1 MTTKK
6 KTAYY
11 TIDRIKKENADYNI
25 IIGERGNGKTYS
37 VQKEMIERFLKGGEQ
52 CFILRRW
59 MEDVK
64 PSNAQNFWDGKLTAK
79 LHEMSGGRFRNIILK
94 SNRYIAVDYDD
105 KDRPI
110 VNEENTVG
118 YVWDLN
124 EAERLKG
131 QSFPFVTNIVFEEF
145 ISLSQM
151 GYLPDEVTYF
161 LNVLSTIIRDRTNV
175 KIWMLGNT
183 VNPYNPYFK
192 HFGIKGLELQQG
204 TIWTKYDSVTGCK
217 LAVEFC
223 EQRRKGS
230 LKGTSAKYFAFGTA
244 DGSTDMI
251 ITGQWQLPDYPL
263 KKFRPAFSRKRMM
276 IRFDDHLMS
285 FHLMTD
291 DRARSYLYVRDED
304 PKTHID
310 ESTIVLDLQPSL
322 KRNHFTAFQ
331 NLPSSEENRMIAALL
346 SNRKVYFD
354 DRMTGAYFFN
364 FLAQSQIELNR
375 V

>member
-1 MTTKK
+1 MTKTK
-6 KTAYY
+6 YY
-11 TIDRIKKENADYNI
+11 TLDRIRKENADYNI
-25 IIGERGNGKTYS
+25 IVGERGNGKTYS
-37 VQKEMIERFLKGGEQ
+37 VQKMLIEKFLKTGEQ

-64 PSNAQNFWDGKLTAK
+64 PSNAQNFWDGNLTAK
-79 LHEMSGGRFRNIILK
+79 LPDMSGGRFRNIILK

-105 KDRPI
+105 KDKPI
-110 VNEENTVG
+110 INEANTIG

-145 ISLSQM
+145 ISLSQL

-161 LNVLSTIIRDRTNV
+161 LNTLSTIIRDRTNV

-192 HFGIKGLELQQG
+192 HFGIKGLELEQG
-204 TIWTKYDSVTGCK
+204 TIWTKYDAETGCK

-223 EQRRKGS
+223 EMRRKGS
-230 LKGTSAKYFAFGTA
+230 LKGTSAKYFAFGTS

-251 ITGQWQLPDYPL
+251 LTGQWQLPDYPL
-263 KKFRPAFSRKRMM
+263 KKYRPTFSRITMM
-276 IRFDDHLMS
+276 IRFDDKLMS

-291 DRARSYLYVRDED
+291 DKGRSYIYVKEESPR
-304 PKTHID
+304 THIP
-310 ESTIVLDLQPSL
+310 EETIVLDLAPSM
-322 KRNHFTAFQ
+322 KRNHYTAFQ
-331 NLPSSEENRMIAALL
+331 NLPNNDENKLIASLIA
-346 SNRKVYFD
+346 NKKVYFD
-354 DRMTGAYFFN
+354 NRMTGAYFSN
-364 FLAQSQIELNR
+364 FLAQSQLSLNR
-375 V
+375 FK

>member
-1 MTTKK
+1 MAAK
-6 KTAYY
+6 KTQYY
-11 TIDRIKKENADYNI
+11 TIDRIKKEKADYNI

-37 VQKEMIERFLKGGEQ
+37 VQKEMIERFLEDGEQ

-175 KIWMLGNT
+175 RIWMLGNT

-223 EQRRKGS
+223 EQRRNGS
-230 LKGTSAKYFAFGTA
+230 LKGTSAKYFAF
-244 DGSTDMI
+244 
-251 ITGQWQLPDYPL
+251 
-263 KKFRPAFSRKRMM
+263 
-276 IRFDDHLMS
+276 
-285 FHLMTD
+285 
-291 DRARSYLYVRDED
+291 V
-304 PKTHID
+304 
-310 ESTIVLDLQPSL
+310 
-322 KRNHFTAFQ
+322 
-331 NLPSSEENRMIAALL
+331 
-346 SNRKVYFD
+346 
-354 DRMTGAYFFN
+354 
-364 FLAQSQIELNR
+364 
-375 V
+375 

>member
-1 MTTKK
+1 MTAKK
-6 KTAYY
+6 RTAYY

-25 IIGERGNGKTYS
+25 IVGERGNGKTYS
-37 VQKEMIERFLKGGEQ
+37 VQKEMIERFLEDGEQ

-105 KDRPI
+105 NDRPI
-110 VNEENTVG
+110 VNEENTIG

-251 ITGQWQLPDYPL
+251 LTGQWQLPDYPL
-263 KKFRPAFSRKRMM
+263 KKYRPAFSRKRMI
-276 IRFDDHLMS
+276 IRFDERLMS
-285 FHLMTD
+285 LHLMTD
-291 DRARSYLYVRDED
+291 DRARSYLYVRTED
-304 PKTHID
+304 PKMHID
-310 ESTIVLDLQPSL
+310 ESTIVLDLQPSV
-322 KRNHFTAFQ
+322 KRNHYTALQ
-331 NLPSSEENRMIAALL
+331 NLPASDENRTISALL
-346 SNRKVYFD
+346 SNRKIYFD
-354 DRMTGAYFFN
+354 ERMTGAYFYN
-364 FLAQSQIELNR
+364 FLSQSQLQLNR
-375 V
+375 I

>member
-1 MTTKK
+1 MKK
-6 KTAYY
+6 DYY
-11 TIDRIKKENADYNI
+11 SLKRIQKENADYNI
-25 IIGERGNGKTYS
+25 IVGERGNGKTYS
-37 VQKEMIERFLKGGEQ
+37 VQDMLIDKFLKKGEQ

-64 PSNAQNFWDGKLTAK
+64 PSNAQNFWDGKLLSK
-79 LHEMSGGRFRNIILK
+79 LHERSGGRFRNIILK

-105 KDRPI
+105 KDKPI
-110 VNEENTVG
+110 INEANTVG
-118 YVWDLN
+118 FVWDLN

-151 GYLPDEVTYF
+151 GYLPDEVTFF
-161 LNVLSTIIRDRTNV
+161 LNVLSTIIRDRTDV

-192 HFGIKGLELQQG
+192 HFGIKGLELKQG
-204 TIWTKYDSVTGCK
+204 EIWTKYDSDTGCK

-223 EQRRKGS
+223 EMRRKGS
-230 LKGTSAKYFAFGTA
+230 LKDTSAKYFAFGSA

-251 ITGQWQLPDYPL
+251 LTGQWQLPDYPI
-263 KKFRPAFSRKRMM
+263 KKYRPAFSVKKMM
-276 IRFDDHLMS
+276 IVFDDHLLS

-291 DRARSYLYVRDED
+291 DKGRSYLFVKEED
-304 PKTHID
+304 PKMHIP
-310 ESTIVLDLQPSL
+310 EETIVLDLHPSM

-331 NLPSSEENRMIAALL
+331 NLPSNDENKLISSLI
-346 SNRKVYFD
+346 SNKKIWYD
-354 DRMTGAYFFN
+354 NRMTGAFFNN
-364 FLAQSQIELNR
+364 FLAQSVMELNR
-375 V
+375 IK

>member
-1 MTTKK
+1 MKK
-6 KTAYY
+6 DDHY
-11 TIDRIKKENADYNI
+11 TIKRIQKENADYNI
-25 IIGERGNGKTYS
+25 IVGERGNGKTYS
-37 VQKEMIERFLKGGEQ
+37 VQDMLIDKFLKNGEQ

-64 PSNAQNFWDGKLTAK
+64 PSNAQNFWDGKHLAK
-79 LHEMSGGRFRNIILK
+79 LRDRSGGRFRNIILK

-105 KDRPI
+105 KDKPI
-110 VNEENTVG
+110 VNEANTVG
-118 YVWDLN
+118 FVWDLN

-161 LNVLSTIIRDRTNV
+161 LNTLSTIIRDRTDV

-204 TIWTKYDSVTGCK
+204 EIWTKTDTITGCK

-223 EQRRKGS
+223 AQRRKGS
-230 LKGTSAKYFAFGTA
+230 LKDTSAKYFAFGTN

-251 ITGQWQLPDYPL
+251 ITGQWQLPDYPI
-263 KKFRPAFSRKRMM
+263 KKYRPTFSVKKMM
-276 IRFDDHLMS
+276 IVFDDHLLS

-291 DRARSYLYVRDED
+291 DRGRSYLYVKEENNKMHVPED
-304 PKTHID
+304 M
-310 ESTIVLDLQPSL
+310 IVLDLQPSM
-322 KRNHFTAFQ
+322 KRNHYTAFQ
-331 NLPSSEENRMIAALL
+331 NLPATDENRLIASLL
-346 SNRKVYFD
+346 SNKKIWYD
-354 DRMTGAYFFN
+354 NRMTGAFFNN
-364 FLAQSQIELNR
+364 FLAQSQLSLNR
-375 V
+375 IK

>member
-1 MTTKK
+1 MKK
-6 KTAYY
+6 DDHY
-11 TIDRIKKENADYNI
+11 TIKRILKENADYNI
-25 IIGERGNGKTYS
+25 IVGERGNGKTYS
-37 VQKEMIERFLKGGEQ
+37 VQDMLIDRFLKNGEQ

-64 PSNAQNFWDGKLTAK
+64 PSNAQNFWDGKHLAK
-79 LHEMSGGRFRNIILK
+79 LRDRSGGRFRNIILK

-105 KDRPI
+105 KDKPI
-110 VNEENTVG
+110 VNEANTVG
-118 YVWDLN
+118 FVWDLN

-161 LNVLSTIIRDRTNV
+161 LNTLSTIIRDRTDV

-204 TIWTKYDSVTGCK
+204 EIWTKTDTITGCK

-223 EQRRKGS
+223 AQRRKGS
-230 LKGTSAKYFAFGTA
+230 LKGTSAKYFAFGTN

-251 ITGQWQLPDYPL
+251 ITGQWQLPDYPI
-263 KKFRPAFSRKRMM
+263 KKYRPTFSVKKMM
-276 IRFDDHLMS
+276 IVFDDHLLS

-291 DRARSYLYVRDED
+291 DRGRSYLYVKEENNKMHVPED
-304 PKTHID
+304 M
-310 ESTIVLDLQPSL
+310 IVLDLQPSM
-322 KRNHFTAFQ
+322 KRNHYTAFQ
-331 NLPSSEENRMIAALL
+331 NLPATDENRLIASLL
-346 SNRKVYFD
+346 SNKKIWYD
-354 DRMTGAYFFN
+354 NRMTGAFFNN
-364 FLAQSQIELNR
+364 FLAQSQLSLNR
-375 V
+375 IK

>member
-1 MTTKK
+1 MAAKK
-6 KTAYY
+6 RTAYY

-25 IIGERGNGKTYS
+25 IVGERGNGKTYS
-37 VQKEMIERFLKGGEQ
+37 VQKEMIERFLEDGEQ

-110 VNEENTVG
+110 VNEENTIG

-251 ITGQWQLPDYPL
+251 LTGQWQLPDYPL
-263 KKFRPAFSRKRMM
+263 KKYRPAFSRKRMI
-276 IRFDDHLMS
+276 IRFDERLMS
-285 FHLMTD
+285 LHLMTD
-291 DRARSYLYVRDED
+291 DRARSYLYVRTED
-304 PKTHID
+304 PKMHID
-310 ESTIVLDLQPSL
+310 ESTIVLDLQPSV
-322 KRNHFTAFQ
+322 KRNHYTALQ
-331 NLPSSEENRMIAALL
+331 NLPASDENRTISALL
-346 SNRKVYFD
+346 SNRKIYFD
-354 DRMTGAYFFN
+354 ERMTGAYFYN
-364 FLAQSQIELNR
+364 FLSQSQLQLNR
-375 V
+375 I